1 MFHYISEIAGD
12 QNKKRGVKLDKKEL
26 DSKIEET
33 AKTLLSYCTARTSN
47 HFEAEDLAQDII
59 VEIYKSADNIRNDD
73 AFYGFMWAVAGN
85 VYKQWCRN
93 RSKIK
98 ECELNDS
105 LPEEPEQP
113 DKDNSDMYLLR
124 RELTLLTEK
133 YRRAVILYYIEN
145 KSCSEISNRL
155 SISESMVKYLL
166 FKSRQ
171 ILKEGMSMERN
182 YGQQSY
188 DPKGLSLLF
197 WGNGANRYYH
207 LCDSKI
213 SQNILFACYNDKL
226 TAEQISLEIGVSLPY
241 MEDKLAE
248 LYEYELLKKDG
259 NRYYTN
265 IVIFTRD
272 FAKEVNVK
280 TAGLREKIADIL
292 TKSIAEH
299 EADVRN
305 IGFYGSDMSN
315 NSFTWQM
322 VSFILYNA
330 VIEILQNKIQVV
342 YPKDK
347 FGTECF
353 IWGAENSEQSSWESE
368 FGFGIS
374 NVVNGAGDRVQFMDF
389 TINGEMVHHYCF
401 DRQNVT
407 NVFLDIAKGNTTH
420 FSENDKA
427 IAADMV
433 RKGYIISSEDG
444 LFVNAPIFTEEQYRK
459 LKDIF
464 AETAE
469 KIAYEAE
476 ALMETVT
483 KILKDHV
490 PVHLKK
496 LSKDMAYLRLFEDAI
511 SAPAAILYDRRY
523 LLPYSGDGVLPT
535 TYVILK

>member
-1 MFHYISEIAGD
+1 MDRQA
-12 QNKKRGVKLDKKEL
+12 L
-26 DSKIEET
+26 DSKIEEI
-33 AKTLLSYCTARTSN
+33 AKSLLSYCAARTSD

-59 VEIYKSADNIRNDD
+59 VEIYRSADNIRNVD

-93 RSKIK
+93 RSKSK
-98 ECELNDS
+98 ECELNDF
-105 LPEEPEQP
+105 LPEEPVLFDEG
-113 DKDNSDMYLLR
+113 DSDLYLLR
-124 RELTLLTEK
+124 RELTLLNEK

-145 KSCSEISNRL
+145 KSCSEISDRL
-155 SISESMVKYLL
+155 STSESMVKYLL

-188 DPKGLSLLF
+188 DPKGLSLMF
-197 WGNGANRYYH
+197 WGNGSNRYHH
-207 LCDSKI
+207 LCDDKI

-241 MEDKLAE
+241 MEDKLDE

-272 FAKEVNVK
+272 FANEVNAK
-280 TAGLREKIADIL
+280 TAELREKIADLL
-292 TKSIAEH
+292 TSSITEH
-299 EADVRN
+299 EAEVRG
-305 IGFYGSDMSN
+305 IGFFGADMGS
-315 NSFTWQM
+315 NSFAWQM
-322 VSFILYNA
+322 AGFILYNA

-347 FGTECF
+347 FGMECF
-353 IWGAENSEQSSWESE
+353 IWGAEHCEQNSWRSK

-374 NVVNGAGDRVQFMDF
+374 NVSNSAGDYVQFMDF
-389 TINGEMVHHYCF
+389 PINGEMVHHYCF
-401 DRQNVT
+401 NRQSVT
-407 NVFLDIAKGNTTH
+407 NVFLDIARRNTEH

-427 IAADMV
+427 VAADMV
-433 RKGYIISSEDG
+433 RKGYIISNEGG
-444 LFVNAPIFTEEQYRK
+444 LSVNAPVFTKEQYQK

-464 AETAE
+464 AETAV
-469 KIAYEAE
+469 KIAEEAE
-476 ALMETVT
+476 NLMETVT
-483 KILKDHV
+483 KILKNHV

-496 LSKDMAYLRLFEDAI
+496 LAKDMAYLRLFEDAI
-511 SAPAAILYDRRY
+511 SAPVAILYDRRY
-523 LLPYSGDGVLPT
+523 LLPYDGSGILPT